1 MMTPSSFWR
10 YSRRKIDK
18 PRGPSWILAEQ
29 GSRVT
34 TRCRSP
40 TICGVI
46 MDAAKKRRLKE
57 AGWSTG
63 SVAEFL
69 DLTPEESALIEIKLR
84 LSQLVKKARIRRHLS
99 QTALAE
105 KLGSSQSR
113 VAKIESGD
121 PSVSLDLLVRATFAL
136 GATRK
141 EMARA
146 IA

>member
-1 MMTPSSFWR
+1 
-10 YSRRKIDK
+10 
-18 PRGPSWILAEQ
+18 
-29 GSRVT
+29 
-34 TRCRSP
+34 
-40 TICGVI
+40 
-46 MDAAKKRRLKE
+46 MDAAKRRRLNE
-57 AGWSTG
+57 AGWHTG

-69 DLTPEESALIEIKLR
+69 DLSPEESALIEIKLR
-84 LSQLVKKARIRRHLS
+84 LSQLVKRARTRRHLS

-113 VAKIESGD
+113 VAKIEAGD
-121 PSVSLDLLVRATFAL
+121 ASVSLDLLVRASFAS